1 MPWESRR
8 VTINDLQR
16 QHLSQIAQKE
26 NSSPFERQRAKI
38 VLMLADGHKNK
49 DIAQQLNVHENTVV
63 KWRGRWTGS
72 EAEANSVLDAITL
85 TGRPR
90 SVLTSDKLN
99 EVETAIQAGPPEGKL
114 RWTVRTLAKKLG
126 LPVATTQRALVELKI
141 ELNTDEQDDLDKHI
155 L

>member
-26 NSSPFERQRAKI
+26 NSTPFERQRAKI

-49 DIAQQLNVHENTVV
+49 EIAQQLKVHENTVV

-72 EAEANSVLDAITL
+72 ESGANSVLDAIAL

-90 SVLTSDKLN
+90 SALTTDKLS
-99 EVETAIQAGPPEGKL
+99 EVEHAIVAGPPEGKI
-114 RWTVRTLAKKLG
+114 RWTVRTLAKKIG

-141 ELNTDEQDDLDKHI
+141 ELNTDENEAVN
-155 L
+155 